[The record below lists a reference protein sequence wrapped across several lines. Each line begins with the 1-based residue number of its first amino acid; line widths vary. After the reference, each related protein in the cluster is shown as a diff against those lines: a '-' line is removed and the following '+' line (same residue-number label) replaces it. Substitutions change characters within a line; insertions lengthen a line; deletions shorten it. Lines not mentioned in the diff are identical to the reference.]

1 MTKSKQ
7 KPVSKHAEAQRSYH
21 QRQLERNMV
30 RLSVYV
36 PDSER
41 DTFWGAIDEL
51 REEWRAKGVMD

>member
-1 MTKSKQ
+1 
-7 KPVSKHAEAQRSYH
+7 
-21 QRQLERNMV
+21 MV